1 MRRLILLCL
10 AGMATL
16 LLVGSALAQAEP
28 CDGCA
33 ELEKEINAARATAL
47 AQAPISRPAQ
57 GGSQTI
63 IYFFWGDGCPH
74 CAAAKPFLAKLTQK
88 YPGVQVRDFEVWNN
102 AANREPFIKMA
113 AKFGFEP
120 SAVPT
125 IFIGERYWVGFAEN
139 PVGREI
145 EAYVASC
152 ALSGCPDAG
161 AGVLSAPP
169 VAPTRPPAPTLTP
182 PTLVPAGQAVAKPT
196 AAALAQAP
204 AQQAAAA
211 ATTSAAGP
219 TRNSTLTLPLIGPVD
234 LATQSLALSTAII
247 AFVDGFNPCSLWV
260 LSVLLALTLHTGS
273 RKKVFIIGLVF
284 LTVTSLVYVLF
295 IAGLFTMFTVISFVG
310 WIRIIV
316 ALVAFFFG
324 AVNIKDY
331 FWYKEGISFTIADE
345 KKPGLYR
352 SMRRVLNAGESM
364 PALIGATVVMS
375 AGASLVEFS
384 CTAGFPVLWTNLL
397 ASQGVTTLVFI
408 VLLALYMLIYQV
420 DELAIFLAAV
430 FSLRASR
437 LEEKHG
443 RILKLIGGAL
453 MLTLAAVMLA
463 NPNLMSDI
471 GSALLIFAIAFAA
484 ALLILLLHRTILPRL
499 GVHIGSEF
507 ASKRTRS

>member
-1 MRRLILLCL
+1 MRKLVLLLLTVTAALLL
-10 AGMATL
+10 AG
-16 LLVGSALAQAEP
+16 SAAAQGES

-33 ELEKEINAARATAL
+33 ELEHEINGARATAL
-47 AQAPISRPAQ
+47 AQAPAPRAVQ
-57 GGSQTI
+57 GGGRTV

-74 CAAAKPFLAKLTQK
+74 CAAAKPFLARLAQT

-125 IFIGERYWVGFAEN
+125 IFIGERYWVGFAEK
-139 PVGREI
+139 PLGQEI
-145 EAYVASC
+145 EAYVAAC

-161 AGVLSAPP
+161 AGVLNAAPA
-169 VAPTRPPAPTLTP
+169 APTRPPVPTLAP
-182 PTLVPAGQAVAKPT
+182 PTVVPAGQAVAKSP
-196 AAALAQAP
+196 AQPSAP
-204 AQQAAAA
+204 AGAPAPTGAPLAAQN
-211 ATTSAAGP
+211 
-219 TRNSTLTLPLIGPVD
+219 RTLVLPLVGPVD
-234 LATQSLALSTAII
+234 LATQSLALSTALI

-273 RKKVFIIGLVF
+273 RRKVFIIGLVF

-345 KKPGLYR
+345 QKPGLYKR
-352 SMRRVLNAGESM
+352 MRRVLQAGDSM

-397 ASQGVTTLVFI
+397 VSQGVGVLAFAL
-408 VLLALYMLIYQV
+408 LLALYMFIYQI
-420 DELAIFLAAV
+420 DEIGIFLAAV

-453 MLTLAAVMLA
+453 MLTLAAVMLV

-471 GSALLIFAIAFAA
+471 GSALLVFAIAFAA
-484 ALLILLLHRTILPRL
+484 ASLILLLHRVILPRC

-507 ASKRTRS
+507 AGRRSRKAQAE